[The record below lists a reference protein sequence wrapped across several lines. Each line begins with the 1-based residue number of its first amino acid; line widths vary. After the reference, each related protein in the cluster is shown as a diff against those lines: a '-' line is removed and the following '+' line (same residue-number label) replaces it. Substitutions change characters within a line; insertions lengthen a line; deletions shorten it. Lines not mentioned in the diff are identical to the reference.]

1 MGGKVFKDVF
11 GNPTVTMIRRENV
24 EETLNSFRDDYLSQ
38 LGVHECY
45 PLGSTDSRS
54 TAKLLGDVDLVV
66 GCGDLDPKHFKYEVF
81 EYLSESLGLDQ
92 VKKVGSII
100 SVRYPIRGTQ
110 LNEHVQIDVMTS
122 QNPSGTA
129 WLMSGGQVKGV
140 FRNLLLSLIA
150 KNRSKQ
156 ITEEVGEDVKI
167 SIAYPGGM
175 LIKRSGRPIL
185 ENRITCPR
193 HMMKVLRIKAQ
204 PDDVRTFKD
213 LVSYCVSD
221 KRIRPVLLEFSN
233 RVTGATGMN
242 YIADYESKMPREA
255 LRATNYINESL
266 LRTS

>member
-1 MGGKVFKDVF
+1 MGGNAFKDAF
-11 GNPTVTMIRRENV
+11 GSPTVTMIRRENIK
-24 EETLNSFRDDYLSQ
+24 ETLSSFREGYLSQ
-38 LGVHECY
+38 LGITECY
-45 PLGSTDSRS
+45 PLGSTGDHSS
-54 TAKLLGDVDLVV
+54 HPLLGDMDVVV
-66 GCGDLDPKHFKYEVF
+66 GCGDLDPRHFRHEAF
-81 EYLSESLGLDQ
+81 EYLSECLGSDQ
-92 VKKVGSII
+92 VKKVGSIVC
-100 SVRYPIRGTQ
+100 VRYPIRGTQ
-110 LNEHVQIDVMTS
+110 INEHVQIDVMAS
-122 QNPSGTA
+122 SDPSGTA

-156 ITEEVGEDVKI
+156 LTEEVGEDVKI

-175 LIKRSGRPIL
+175 LIKRAGRPIL

-193 HMMKVLRIKAQ
+193 HMMKVLRIKAK

-213 LVSYCVSD
+213 LVSYCISD
-221 KRIRPVLLEFSN
+221 RRIRPVLLEFSN

-266 LRTS
+266 LRTP

>member
-1 MGGKVFKDVF
+1 MGGKVFRDAF

-24 EETLNSFRDDYLSQ
+24 AETLDSFRNDYLGQ
-38 LGVHECY
+38 LGVTECH

-54 TAKLLGDVDLVV
+54 TAQLLGDMDVV
-66 GCGDLDPKHFKYEVF
+66 IGCGDLDPKYFKHEVF
-81 EYLSESLGLDQ
+81 EYLSESLGSDQ
-92 VKKVGSII
+92 VKKVGSIV

-122 QNPSGTA
+122 QDPSGTA

-150 KNRSKQ
+150 KNRSRE
-156 ITEEVGEDVKI
+156 ITEGVGEDVKI
-167 SIAYPGGM
+167 TIAYPGG
-175 LIKRSGRPIL
+175 LAIKRSGKPIQ
-185 ENRITCPR
+185 EGRITSPSQI
-193 HMMKVLRIKAQ
+193 MNVLRIKAR
-204 PDDVRTFKD
+204 PDDIRTFKG
-213 LVSYCVSD
+213 LVNYCVGDS
-221 KRIRPVLLEFSN
+221 RYRSVLREFSD